1 MPRYWRLLS
10 TNPKA
15 AKRVILSECPQL
27 KAEYQEVLSDD
38 MLYTMLE
45 EMNTVSAVY
54 YRKAEEFIT
63 PTRGPEP
70 ITMHSPIPED
80 ELDDL
85 EREAIG
91 DSDSDSDND
100 NEEDKD
106 DLNIFSDEEEPVYE
120 GKIVAKK
127 SERKEEDSFED
138 LFN

>member
-1 MPRYWRLLS
+1 M
-10 TNPKA
+10 
-15 AKRVILSECPQL
+15 
-27 KAEYQEVLSDD
+27 SDD

-63 PTRGPEP
+63 PKRGPELV
-70 ITMHSPIPED
+70 TMHSPIAED

-85 EREAIG
+85 ENEEI
-91 DSDSDSDND
+91 SDSDDENGEND
-100 NEEDKD
+100 END

-127 SERKEEDSFED
+127 SERREEDSFED

>member
-1 MPRYWRLLS
+1 MLS

-15 AKRVILSECPQL
+15 AKRVVLSECPQL
-27 KAEYQEVLSDD
+27 KAEYQEILSDD

-45 EMNTVSAVY
+45 EMNSVSAVY

-91 DSDSDSDND
+91 DSDSDDD
-100 NEEDKD
+100 DDDEKEDKD

-120 GKIVAKK
+120 GKVVAKK